1 MYFWSTKNVTLPL
14 LSAEAKVSQSVGIEW
29 FNYFK
34 DICAEYFIAHPS
46 TICSTGKKIG
56 KSKFGKCG
64 VEFVWWRTF

>member
-1 MYFWSTKNVTLPL
+1 MIA
-14 LSAEAKVSQSVGIEW
+14 SAEAEVSQSVGIEW

-46 TICSTGKKIG
+46 TILCSTGKKIG
-56 KSKFGKCG
+56 KSKFGG